1 MNLIKK
7 IEEILIKFELGILI
21 LMLGI
26 MVLLAFLQ
34 VVLRN
39 LFSTGFLWADTF
51 LRYLVVWVAFLGAS
65 IAAKEEKH
73 INIDA
78 LSRFLKPSIH
88 NLASIITNATA
99 GIVCFY
105 MFTAS
110 IQFINIGI
118 PEGTTLFNN
127 IPILYFIIIIPVGFL
142 LMVLHFGLRVVF
154 KINLA
159 FHKSQISGGKA

>member
-1 MNLIKK
+1 MNIIKK
-7 IEEILIKFELGILI
+7 IEDLLIKFELIILI
-21 LMLGI
+21 IMLGT

-39 LFSTGFLWADTF
+39 IFSTGFLWADTF
-51 LRYLVVWVAFLGAS
+51 LRYLVVWVGFLGAS

-78 LSRFLKPSIH
+78 LSRFLKPTLQNI
-88 NLASIITNATA
+88 ASIITNGVAA
-99 GIVCFY
+99 VVCYY

-110 IQFINIGI
+110 IQFIQIGI

-127 IPILYFIIIIPVGFL
+127 ISIIYFIIIIPAGFL
-142 LMVLHFGLRVVF
+142 LMALHFGLRVVF
-154 KINLA
+154 KTYKA
-159 FHKSQISGGKA
+159 FQKPEVTGGAN